1 MKLSKISIV
10 IPLFNEKRTILK
22 ILKRVEKAKI
32 GQIKKE
38 IIIVDDGS
46 SDGTGQILKKLE
58 GRKNYKIYY
67 HSENKGKGAALKT
80 GFLHT
85 TGEVVI
91 VQDADLEYN
100 PTDYPLLLAPF
111 LKNGADVVYGS
122 RFLTGLPRRII
133 YFWHQVGNKWLT
145 LLSNIATGLNLS
157 DMETGYKAFRGD
169 LIRKIAP
176 TLKSPRFGFEPEITA
191 KILKKGEKIFEVP
204 IETKPRDYQEGKKIK
219 ASLRDSGFNVLTPPK
234 HLDGKNP
241 KNICNK
247 NASGKGVQLE
257 LTVPLREQF
266 VSDSGPTDTFYRYAA
281 AVSKAL
287 QK

>member
-1 MKLSKISIV
+1 MGGVNLATWQMKLSKISVV

-22 ILKRVEKAKI
+22 ILKRVEEAKI
-32 GQIKKE
+32 GQIRKE

-46 SDGTGQILKKLE
+46 SDGTRQILKKLK
-58 GRKNYKIYY
+58 GRKSYKIYY
-67 HSENKGKGAALKT
+67 HSKNKGKGAALKT

-100 PTDYPLLLAPF
+100 PADYPLLLAPF

-145 LLSNIATGLNLS
+145 LLSNVATGLNLS

-191 KILKKGEKIFEVP
+191 KIAKIPKIKIYEVG
-204 IETKPRDYQEGKKIK
+204 ISYGGRSYEEGKKIK
-219 ASLRDSGFNVLTPPK
+219 WQDGFRAMGEIIYYNFFDKKTVQK
-234 HLDGKNP
+234 KKN
-241 KNICNK
+241 
-247 NASGKGVQLE
+247 SQ
-257 LTVPLREQF
+257 
-266 VSDSGPTDTFYRYAA
+266 D
-281 AVSKAL
+281 
-287 QK
+287 

>member
-1 MKLSKISIV
+1 MGGVNLATWQMKLSKISIV

-22 ILKRVEKAKI
+22 ILKRVEEAKI
-32 GQIKKE
+32 GQIRKE

-46 SDGTGQILKKLE
+46 SDGTRQILKKLK

-67 HSENKGKGAALKT
+67 HSKNKGKGAALKT

-100 PTDYPLLLAPF
+100 PADYPLLLAPF
-111 LKNGADVVYGS
+111 LKNDADVVYGS

-133 YFWHQVGNKWLT
+133 YFWHQVGNRWLT
-145 LLSNIATGLNLS
+145 FLSNVATGLNLS

-191 KILKKGEKIFEVP
+191 KIAKIPKIKIYEVG
-204 IETKPRDYQEGKKIK
+204 ISYGGRSYEEGKKIK
-219 ASLRDSGFNVLTPPK
+219 WQDGFRAMGEIIYYNFFDKKTVQK
-234 HLDGKNP
+234 KKN
-241 KNICNK
+241 
-247 NASGKGVQLE
+247 SQ
-257 LTVPLREQF
+257 
-266 VSDSGPTDTFYRYAA
+266 D
-281 AVSKAL
+281 
-287 QK
+287 